1 MNSAV
6 STGFSTIATVTAISV
21 SPPARL
27 STMMLLPLPGIC
39 GIQIEQAPVS
49 NPANPTVTRRVHE
62 AAGDLGCAR
71 RISPLKPVPTAAA
84 TGISATVNSSA
95 VQLYSVSGHTKV
107 GSPWLT
113 GHAVTV
119 AMHDVATATS
129 TATGRQLL
137 STMPQAYR
145 APAAGTL

>member
-1 MNSAV
+1 M
-6 STGFSTIATVTAISV
+6 
-21 SPPARL
+21 
-27 STMMLLPLPGIC
+27 
-39 GIQIEQAPVS
+39 
-49 NPANPTVTRRVHE
+49 
-62 AAGDLGCAR
+62 GCAR

-95 VQLYSVSGHTKV
+95 VQLYCVSGHKKV

-129 TATGRQLL
+129 TATRRQLF